1 MAHPSTT
8 SPTTTAHPPRIDWS
22 PLLSSLRNTDQ
33 LSRQL
38 LTLLAQERQT
48 LEQRDYTAFEQ
59 LLGEKSQLLLTL
71 QQNIGERQSWLM
83 QQGFDND
90 GAALAQLEKDSPEL
104 GRMWHKLADLWREC
118 QHASNVN
125 DQISQRTRNVVGRML
140 DVLSGNAGQG
150 STYDGK
156 GATQRM
162 QTGRTITSA

>member
-1 MAHPSTT
+1 MAHQSTT
-8 SPTTTAHPPRIDWS
+8 THPPRIDWS
-22 PLLSSLRNTDQ
+22 PLLSSLHNADQ
-33 LSRQL
+33 ISRQVLAL
-38 LTLLAQERQT
+38 LEQERQI

-59 LLGEKSQLLLTL
+59 LLGKKSQLLLTL
-71 QQNIGERQSWLM
+71 QQNTGERQSWLL
-83 QQGFDND
+83 QQGFDDD
-90 GAALAQLEKDSPEL
+90 GAALAQVEKDSPEL
-104 GRMWHKLADLWREC
+104 GRMWHKLAELWRDC

-150 STYDGK
+150 STYNDK